1 MNGSPIETL
10 SEWIKHRPQKVGAY
24 RSYIQGGRPFTKKFR
39 SAGHGRDS
47 DKRPPLGLAPGGL
60 AVVGR
65 SAGGEP
71 GPEAGRAADSG
82 ERPLAASPPG
92 TVKAE
97 EHQRQNINSECL
109 GVEGREG
116 GGHWQVHLAAP

>member
-1 MNGSPIETL
+1 MEVAVRKGRKGKGRQFLGTGR
-10 SEWIKHRPQKVGAY
+10 KRK
-24 RSYIQGGRPFTKKFR
+24 GGER
-39 SAGHGRDS
+39 AGCY
-47 DKRPPLGLAPGGL
+47 LAVLLQVMGLAPGGL